1 MRFFFLASTQRSP
14 HSAYSA
20 APFSR
25 SCFAPLNADTRS
37 KAAPL
42 CVTGRVCRSRCR
54 VLRNVYGLGC
64 VHRAVDSARAGSAI
78 ALCCREFLF
87 CSAHA
92 GKEQRKRRDAN
103 SSGVQNPRAQ
113 PLEESVHGAR
123 EPASI
128 AALCVSGLELFRD
141 RYGCLFD
148 ATPSLPITA
157 RREREKSERGSANSP
172 GRSVFSGIAP
182 PVMQCAFSYFW
193 EKGFGA
199 FFFLLLLT
207 LPLRDLPCRLRRSGS
222 SVYGVL
228 SGGCKE
234 RQRNWW

>member
-103 SSGVQNPRAQ
+103 SSGAQTRARNHWKKACTAHVSPRLSPRCAFPGSSYSVIDTAVFLMQ
-113 PLEESVHGAR
+113 LRRCPLPQG
-123 EPASI
+123 
-128 AALCVSGLELFRD
+128 
-141 RYGCLFD
+141 
-148 ATPSLPITA
+148 
-157 RREREKSERGSANSP
+157 ERGR
-172 GRSVFSGIAP
+172 GRKASVVARILQGAP
-182 PVMQCAFSYFW
+182 CFRES
-193 EKGFGA
+193 
-199 FFFLLLLT
+199 
-207 LPLRDLPCRLRRSGS
+207 RRL
-222 SVYGVL
+222 
-228 SGGCKE
+228 
-234 RQRNWW
+234 